1 MLVKKTFALIAALFV
16 ALLVICIGQ
25 ILIHIAFP
33 VVEEIDLTNI
43 DWIKSAVASIPV
55 TAMILA
61 VLVHALGALAAGA
74 TLGRVLKEDTMN
86 VGMTLG
92 AILTALGMVS
102 MVTFPHPEWFYVDLL
117 AYMPPAILGANYTS
131 KL

>member
-43 DWIKSAVASIPV
+43 DWIKSAVASMPV

-61 VLVHALGALAAGA
+61 VLVHALASLSAGA
-74 TLGRVLKEDTMN
+74 TLGRILREDTMN

-92 AILTALGMVS
+92 AILTIFGMVS